1 MDVPGASCACEAGDL
16 SIASPENFNRFT
28 RKLIPFLYSWLSF
41 SHFPVFFMR
50 SSAMS
55 RRTSRAFTLIELLVV
70 IAIIAVLIAL
80 LLPAVQQA
88 REAARRS
95 QCKNNLKQLALACH
109 NYHDPFG
116 QFPNNYDGRPVAETA
131 GNWQQSYGNFG
142 WIVMALPYMDQAPIY
157 NKINFNDRLGNQ
169 SAGWTSPNNLLV
181 TTTVLPTLLC
191 PSNPQPV
198 QVNVDVAGNSGGG
211 GLPPVGRTD
220 YTGNQGFIISD
231 WRDCTQT
238 GQGGTYGVPVTT
250 SGNWYTPTTGQ
261 ATWAWGEANG
271 LSQYLEGM
279 DGVFSWI
286 GTARISDL
294 TDGTSTTMLLVE
306 DHHWSNGP
314 TLPGKYAG
322 DVGWASTMQITT
334 AVNLINQNYGNP
346 AAQYAYPD
354 SHKCH
359 GISSTHVGGAHV
371 AMADGSVRFISENI
385 NVLTLQAIANRN
397 GGRPANNF

>member
-1 MDVPGASCACEAGDL
+1 
-16 SIASPENFNRFT
+16 
-28 RKLIPFLYSWLSF
+28 
-41 SHFPVFFMR
+41 
-50 SSAMS
+50 MS

-131 GNWQQSYGNFG
+131 GNWQLSYGNFG
-142 WIVMALPYMDQAPIY
+142 WIVMALPYMDQTPIY
-157 NKINFNDRLGNQ
+157 NRINFIDRSPTTNG
-169 SAGWTSPNNLLV
+169 SWGWDSPVNIGVTS
-181 TTTVLPTLLC
+181 TVLPTLLC
-191 PSNPQPV
+191 PSNPQSSL
-198 QVNVDVAGNSGGG
+198 VNVDVSGSSGGG

-238 GQGGTYGVPVTT
+238 GQGGTFGVPVTT

-279 DGVFSWI
+279 DGVFSWV
-286 GTARISDL
+286 GTAKISDI
-294 TDGTSTTMLLVE
+294 TDGTSNTILLME

-314 TLPGKYAG
+314 RFPGKYAG
-322 DVGWASTMQITT
+322 DVGWASTMQIST
-334 AVNLINQNYGNP
+334 AVNLINQNYGDPNNSF
-346 AAQYAYPD
+346 AYPD

-359 GISSTHVGGAHV
+359 GISSTHVGGAHI
-371 AMADGSVRFISENI
+371 AMADGSVRFVSQNISN
-385 NVLTLQAIANRN
+385 LTLQAIANRN
-397 GGRPANNF
+397 GGIPATGF